1 MTRTIAAAL
10 VMLSLAIPAFS
21 RDKGIRAVKGVYPV
35 SCDDLWAAVKIT
47 VQNHEN
53 YGLSSVNDLDLRAS
67 FIVIG
72 DRFLYE
78 DKVALFERNGGCE
91 MKMDIGDI
99 GAENTNF
106 RQFRSRVERSLDK
119 QESAK
124 AKEPPRAPGTSKSTL
139 PVHQ

>member
-1 MTRTIAAAL
+1 MGI
-10 VMLSLAIPAFS
+10 LAGDGVDAG
-21 RDKGIRAVKGVYPV
+21 RGI
-35 SCDDLWAAVKIT
+35 
-47 VQNHEN
+47 
-53 YGLSSVNDLDLRAS
+53 
-67 FIVIG
+67 
-72 DRFLYE
+72 
-78 DKVALFERNGGCE
+78 GGCE